1 MHGNNYL
8 KFIIHVPLKPGA
20 AIKYQ
25 EKYLKFRV
33 GPRFTRSPTFQAM
46 MALYIYI
53 YIFFGHFLPFNM
65 SPECRSD

>member
-1 MHGNNYL
+1 MHGNNDL

-33 GPRFTRSPTFQAM
+33 GPRFTTSPTFQAM

-53 YIFFGHFLPFNM
+53 HFFWTFFALQYV
-65 SPECRSD
+65 SRV